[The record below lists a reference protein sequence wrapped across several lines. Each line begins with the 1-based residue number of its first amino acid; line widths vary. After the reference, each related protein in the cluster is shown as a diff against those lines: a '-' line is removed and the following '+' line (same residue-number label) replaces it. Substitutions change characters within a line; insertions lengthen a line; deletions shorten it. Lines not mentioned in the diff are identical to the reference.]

1 MLKHKKRERGRNK
14 KFFYKLNKSSKGITL
29 IALVITII
37 VLLIL
42 AGVTI
47 DTLMGDN
54 GILTKANDA
63 KRETEIAKVKER
75 AQLDIANWVAEE
87 LENGR
92 EGTISDWE
100 DIKNILDEA
109 NTNTENR
116 YYVDVTEEGIE
127 TPNGYI
133 VPIDELYTTG
143 LSGEEETSK
152 TAGEVLKVNPE
163 ATEAKDKSPY
173 VKYNNML
180 CRVLYNDAE
189 HGIQIVTADNG
200 VVPDVTLGYGDDKV
214 TEDDFTYDG
223 SVTIDDNFKKAA
235 VSYNNVVDNLNDRAV
250 EYMDKK
256 GIAKGAR
263 SLGSIATLE
272 NGEFQGDTSG
282 MFTGTY
288 EYFTTYKWNEKF
300 KTSDTN
306 YEDDVNQLNDLG
318 LNATSVTW
326 LASRYIG
333 HSSYASI
340 FSMHIVNSSGSV
352 RNSLLASI
360 DSSGDVNGRSDLN
373 GFRPVFLLT
382 SDVVI
387 SSGDGSSEN
396 PYVIE

>member
-1 MLKHKKRERGRNK
+1 MKNK
-14 KFFYKLNKSSKGITL
+14 ENRKNRGITL

-47 DTLMGDN
+47 ATLTGEN
-54 GILTKANDA
+54 GILTRASEASKQ
-63 KRETEIAKVKER
+63 TEIASVKEQV
-75 AQLDIANWVAEE
+75 QLDIVNWVSEE

-109 NTNTENR
+109 NPNTENR

-143 LSGEEETSK
+143 SSGEEETSK

-180 CRVLYNDAE
+180 CRVLYNDTE
-189 HGIQIVTADNG
+189 HGIQIITADNG
-200 VVPDVTLGYGDDKV
+200 IVSDVTLGYGDDKV
-214 TEDDFTYDG
+214 TAADFTYDG
-223 SVTIDDNFKKAA
+223 SATIDDNFKKAA
-235 VSYNNVVDNLNDRAV
+235 VSYNNVVDNLNERAV

-282 MFTGTY
+282 MFTGTD
-288 EYFTTYKWNEKF
+288 EYLTTYRWNGKF
-300 KTSDTN
+300 KAEDTN

-318 LNATSVTW
+318 LNATSGSTW

-333 HSSYASI
+333 SS
-340 FSMHIVNSSGSV
+340 SSGSV
-352 RNSLLASI
+352 FNVCVVDSSGSKRNSLLASI
-360 DSSGDVNGRSDLN
+360 YSRGDAAGRSNSN